1 MKIVKIYIY
10 NIMKLIGIIILFITS
25 IVGVISIFQNLRNE
39 STKALKNEIEN
50 VNYIYKKGYVDGYSK
65 ALKITENDTLK
76 FKVR

>member
-1 MKIVKIYIY
+1 MKKIYIY

-39 STKALKNEIEN
+39 SSKALNDEIEN

-65 ALKITENDTLK
+65 ALNIVQNDTLNSNK
-76 FKVR
+76 R